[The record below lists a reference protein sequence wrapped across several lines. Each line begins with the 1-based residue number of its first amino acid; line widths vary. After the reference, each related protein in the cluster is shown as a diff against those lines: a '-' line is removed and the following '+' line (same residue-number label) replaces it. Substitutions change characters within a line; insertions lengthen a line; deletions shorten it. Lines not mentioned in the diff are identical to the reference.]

1 MTDRRDREKQE
12 LCDNIHWTWDTIGRE
27 KSMRVSIQM
36 QLGHIDRQ
44 MVWVEKEIGRL
55 SLELERM
62 EKKARLEERE
72 KREAREETEGWIKR
86 SDTAIRRLLEVESE
100 QDRKINQLENE
111 LRQEIAKR
119 GDYLRN
125 LDSKINSL
133 SEEVEKKC
141 SCLEESFK
149 VSRKESDKI
158 MKEEISFLKEENET
172 LRRGMETQRVK
183 NEESI
188 DVVVGISKEQM
199 QYLELSIS
207 SLRDSIANISEE
219 NVGYRDRIVRVER
232 AIAKKRDEDL
242 IESLKREVERLKSEQ
257 TAGLSAVQSCVKLIY
272 EVINKKIDL
281 HDTNLIYH
289 INKMYHLNS
298 K

>member
-1 MTDRRDREKQE
+1 MTDRRDTDKQE
-12 LCDNIHWTWDTIGRE
+12 LCNSIHWTWDTIGRE

-62 EKKARLEERE
+62 EKKARLEERNRKE
-72 KREAREETEGWIKR
+72 EREETEGRIKR
-86 SDTAIRRLLEVESE
+86 SDAAIRRLLEVEIE

-111 LRQEIAKR
+111 LRQEVAKR

-125 LDSKINSL
+125 FDSKINSL

-149 VSRKESDKI
+149 ISRKESDKI
-158 MKEEISFLKEENET
+158 MKEEISILQEENDK
-172 LRRGMETQRVK
+172 LRGEIETQQVK
-183 NEESI
+183 NDENI
-188 DVVVGISKEQM
+188 DVVVGISKGQM
-199 QYLELSIS
+199 ECLEISIS
-207 SLRDSIANISEE
+207 GLRDSIANLNEE
-219 NVGYRDRIVRVER
+219 NVGNRDRILKVER
-232 AIAKKRDEDL
+232 AIAKKRDGDL
-242 IESLKREVERLKSEQ
+242 IESLKKEVERLKSEQ
-257 TAGLSAVQSCVKLIY
+257 TAGLIAVQSCVKLIY

-281 HDTNLIYH
+281 HDTNIIHH

>member
-72 KREAREETEGWIKR
+72 KREAKEETEGWIKR

-119 GDYLRN
+119 GDYHRN

-149 VSRKESDKI
+149 VSRKESDKM
-158 MKEEISFLKEENET
+158 MKEEIYFLKEENET
-172 LRRGMETQRVK
+172 LRRGMETQRVN

-199 QYLELSIS
+199 QFLELSIS
-207 SLRDSIANISEE
+207 SLRDSIENISEE
-219 NVGYRDRIVRVER
+219 NVGYRDRIARIER

-242 IESLKREVERLKSEQ
+242 IESLKREVGRLKSEQ

-289 INKMYHLNS
+289 IDKMYHLNS